1 MSNTSHIARRFFW
14 QQLATGV
21 LSSGA
26 ANDHVCLRL
35 EDLPQLEAEAF
46 FSLVP
51 RIVDGIQFQVR
62 DWQLLATQDDVS
74 RELRLGAW
82 LPAETWLLNQFA
94 GTRSLDHIAHEA
106 AIKYSWSNPVAR
118 DFVREFFTRLA
129 LLQVVVPVNHA
140 ESSGD

>member
-26 ANDHVCLRL
+26 ANDHVCLSL

-62 DWQLLATQDDVS
+62 DWQLLATREDVS
-74 RELRLGAW
+74 GELHLGAW

-94 GTRSLDHIAHEA
+94 GTRSLDHIARDV
-106 AIKYSWSNPVAR
+106 AIRYGWTYLVSRN
-118 DFVREFFTRLA
+118 FVREFFTRLA
-129 LLQVVVPVNHA
+129 LLQVAVPVNYA